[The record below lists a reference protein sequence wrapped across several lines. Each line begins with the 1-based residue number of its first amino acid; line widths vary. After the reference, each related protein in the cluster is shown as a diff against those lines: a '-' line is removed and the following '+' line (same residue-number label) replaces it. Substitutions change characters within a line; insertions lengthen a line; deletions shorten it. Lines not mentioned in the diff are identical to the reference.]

1 MAKTIQVEGYS
12 QASSGVRNYQVKF
25 LVGGVIILAAVGYLI
40 VTGLGGMTMYT
51 LKVDELYTKIPD
63 IYDTDVRVSGL
74 VVPGSVNY
82 DAQSL
87 RLDFEIVSQL
97 EQQDKPLRVVYY
109 GPKPDGL
116 QEEGEA
122 IIEGQL
128 RSDGVFYAH
137 ERDDALKSKCASK
150 YEEAP

>member
-1 MAKTIQVEGYS
+1 MAKTMQVEGYS
-12 QASSGVRNYQVKF
+12 RASSGGRNYQIKF
-25 LVGGVIILAAVGYLI
+25 LIGGVMILAAVGYLI
-40 VTGLGGMTMYT
+40 VSGFGGMTMYT
-51 LKVDELYTKIPD
+51 LEVDELYAKVPD

-82 DAQSL
+82 DAQNL

-97 EQQDKPLRVVYY
+97 EQPGKPLRVVYY

-116 QEEGEA
+116 REEGEA

-128 RSDGVFYAH
+128 KSDGLFYAH